1 FDRAFS
7 SQGLFKMDTIGDAY
21 VAAGGH
27 GRAAAD
33 GHGCWGRCAAMI
45 RLSQRMLKVLED
57 HREVDGKDLRCRIGI
72 STGEVY
78 AGVLGRLQP
87 R

>member
-1 FDRAFS
+1 
-7 SQGLFKMDTIGDAY
+7 
-21 VAAGGH
+21 
-27 GRAAAD
+27 
-33 GHGCWGRCAAMI
+33 MI

-57 HREVDGKDLRCRIGI
+57 HREVSGKDLRSRIGM

-87 R
+87 RCLHLCPWREISLLISCCSEST